1 MKDIKIYLSPTET
14 IDCDNNT
21 VINYAKS
28 AVRDAEGD
36 IQKAVRLY
44 YKVRDDIL
52 YDPYSPFFLP
62 EHYKASNIIK
72 IKRSFCIPKAVL
84 LCAVGRAVGIPTR
97 LRFANVKNHL
107 STKALLEYLGSDL
120 FVYHGLTEF
129 LLNERWVKAT
139 PAFNS
144 KLCTKFGIRPL
155 EFDGIHDSVFQQ
167 HNIDKKEFMEYM
179 TDHGAYADLPL
190 GKILSAWRNEYGKR
204 VDNWIELIKKGKKTN
219 GKPMIT
225 GSRYQ
230 EVDFE

>member
-1 MKDIKIYLSPTET
+1 MR
-14 IDCDNNT
+14 
-21 VINYAKS
+21 KS
-28 AVRDAEGD
+28 D

-84 LCAVGRAVGIPTR
+84 LCAVGRAIGIPAR
-97 LRFANVKNHL
+97 LRFADVKNHL

-129 LLNERWVKAT
+129 FLNGKWVKAT

-155 EFDGIHDSVFQQ
+155 EFDGMHDSVFQQ
-167 HNIDKKEFMEYM
+167 HNIDKKEFMEYV

-190 GKILSAWRNEYGKR
+190 EKILSAWRNEYGKR
-204 VDNWIELIKKGKKTN
+204 VDNWIGLIKYGKKTN

-225 GSRYQ
+225 GGRYRG
-230 EVDFE
+230 VDLNKDYAR